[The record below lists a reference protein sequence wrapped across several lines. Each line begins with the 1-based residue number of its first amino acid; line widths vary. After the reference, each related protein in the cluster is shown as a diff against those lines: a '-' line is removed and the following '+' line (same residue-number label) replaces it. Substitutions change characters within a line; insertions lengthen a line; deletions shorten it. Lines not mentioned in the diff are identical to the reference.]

1 MSDILNKN
9 KKTLFNKECADIL
22 PSIKEALNKIFLMGY
37 NKGYDDGFYDGHN
50 EGQNDLKEELNDYSK
65 F

>member
-9 KKTLFNKECADIL
+9 EKTLFNKECVNIL
-22 PSIKEALNKIFLMGY
+22 PNIKEALNKIFLMGY
-37 NKGYDDGFYDGHN
+37 NKGYDNGFYDGYN
-50 EGQNDLKEELNDYSK
+50 EGQNELKEELNDNSE